1 MVDKNQNFILYI
13 CTYCYMLLASYLTT
27 THHYLSLLDHLF
39 NSLYAILTSLHHF
52 TYSIF
57 YSPCYFTNMFTMFTP
72 IIHVIFRISYYVLS
86 IHCKFKLCCVMLLYS
101 TQSHRECLCYLSRY
115 ASWGWLKTGTL
126 HIPKLCTKLKVCCVA
141 TVAICIPTYM
151 LMHFGYRSTSPVA
164 TYINYNA

>member
-1 MVDKNQNFILYI
+1 MSCPF
-13 CTYCYMLLASYLTT
+13 TAS
-27 THHYLSLLDHLF
+27 S
-39 NSLYAILTSLHHF
+39 N
-52 TYSIF
+52 
-57 YSPCYFTNMFTMFTP
+57 
-72 IIHVIFRISYYVLS
+72 
-86 IHCKFKLCCVMLLYS
+86 CVV
-101 TQSHRECLCYLSRY
+101 LCYCIVPSRIENASAIYLGIY